1 MLIHGWVISLT
12 ITRRDE
18 DSSQGYHHQITVSSG
33 EWYILNNTD
42 NRYLLRNLQG
52 DEIL

>member
-1 MLIHGWVISLT
+1 MLIYGRVISLT
-12 ITRRDE
+12 ITREDE
-18 DSSQGYHHQITVSSG
+18 DSSQVYHHQIIVLSG